1 MTSVEIIEE
10 TLITRIKATHLDQL
24 IQVLEI
30 SFIFLL
36 CYSLITLIDAAL
48 LENVIDIYS
57 PIANDFLGE
66 ATYGNLNGGNFG
78 EIVRITLIFNLLLFS
93 FSLFFGVWI
102 RRTRDGWTWSQ
113 LGYTTRTY
121 NYNFK
126 SIVIRAVLLGL
137 IAIAIWFTVLTPL
150 VFLVSGGNSTEA
162 FLVHTFHK
170 EGELFSMRQLYAE
183 FYFGFIEMGFIWP
196 LSAGFFFFA
205 YVHNSFKARFPKGV
219 ANLVST
225 IFYVIY
231 LAFFFIVQTPNKL
244 ISLFEAM
251 TTPMFWVMVV
261 TFFIV
266 LYISFSAFTET
277 GSIVLPFLLNFV
289 FNVGL
294 TLIKAFNSLTFASA
308 PSSSYFLMLIPY
320 LSILIIIGLWYII
333 KRTDFS
339 TIKLG
344 VQHIKILLSKET
356 RQEFSLLFMAGI
368 VILFFILS
376 FGVPGILEHV
386 IYIFSAELD
395 DLYTIGIVAFV
406 FAIIYM
412 AMIGLAIIVLTYEPT
427 KVYDVLLV
435 KMPDGIPISTQQ
447 KLFQSDEVLISGFF
461 TAISSVSK
469 ELDDDERAD
478 LRSIKRGDREILI
491 IDGVLTRIIALA
503 DRDQAKIRQTIQNLL
518 RKFEADHSRLLVE
531 WVGDRSAIPEAKD
544 LVESISNLSIRFDI
558 PQQTRWIGVLTLI
571 LTPFMISLI
580 GLLQ

>member
-1 MTSVEIIEE
+1 MKRMKKSEVIEE
-10 TLITRIKATHLDQL
+10 PLITRIKATKLDQL

-30 SFIFLL
+30 SFIFLV
-36 CYSLITLIDAAL
+36 CYSLITLIDSAL
-48 LENVIDIYS
+48 LDNVINLYS

-66 ATYGNLNGGNFG
+66 ATYGNLNGGNFE

-102 RRTRDGWTWSQ
+102 RRTRDGWSWSQ

-121 NYNFK
+121 NYDFK
-126 SIVIRAVLLGL
+126 SIIIRAVLLGL
-137 IAIAIWFTVLTPL
+137 IAIVIWFTILTPL
-150 VFLVSGGNSTEA
+150 VFIVSGGNSTEA
-162 FLVHTFHK
+162 FLVHAFHK
-170 EGELFSMRQLYAE
+170 DGELFTARQLYAE
-183 FYFGFIEMGFIWP
+183 FYFGVVEMGFIWP

-219 ANLVST
+219 ANLVSS

-231 LAFFFIVQTPNKL
+231 LGFFFIVQTPDKL
-244 ISLFEAM
+244 LSIQHAM
-251 TTPMFWVMVV
+251 ITPMFWVMVI
-261 TFFIV
+261 TFLIV

-294 TLIKAFNSLTFASA
+294 TLIKAYNSLFFATA
-308 PSSSYFLMLIPY
+308 PSSSYFFMLIPY
-320 LSILIIIGLWYII
+320 IGILIIIGLWLIF
-333 KRTDFS
+333 KSTDFS
-339 TIKLG
+339 TIRLG
-344 VQHIKILLSKET
+344 IQHIKILFKKET
-356 RQEFSLLFMAGI
+356 RLEVSFLFIAGI

-386 IYIFSAELD
+386 IYTFTVTEGLGPYS
-395 DLYTIGIVAFV
+395 IGDVAFV

-412 AMIGLAIIVLTYEPT
+412 VMIGLAIIVLTYEPT
-427 KVYDVLLV
+427 KVFDVLLV
-435 KMPDGIPISTQQ
+435 KMPDGIPISTHQQ
-447 KLFQSDEVLISGFF
+447 LFQSDEVLISGFF

-469 ELDDDERAD
+469 ELDDDEKAD

-503 DRDQAKIRQTIQNLL
+503 DRDQARIRQMVQILL
-518 RKFEADHSRLLVE
+518 RKFEAEHSNVLVK
-531 WVGDRSAIPEAKD
+531 WIGDPHAIPKAKE

-558 PQQTRWIGVLTLI
+558 PQQTRWMGFDTNSYTIND
-571 LTPFMISLI
+571 
-580 GLLQ
+580 